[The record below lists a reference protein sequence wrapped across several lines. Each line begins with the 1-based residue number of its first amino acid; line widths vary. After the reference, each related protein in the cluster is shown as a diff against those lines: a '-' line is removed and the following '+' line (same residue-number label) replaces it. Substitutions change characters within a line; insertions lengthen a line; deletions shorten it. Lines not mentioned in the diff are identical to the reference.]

1 MRGMRAIVLVMAL
14 LLPALSTAVACS
26 HLSGNDEEVPTLNM
40 DAQPL
45 PAANEKPATCTEQ
58 QQIEAN
64 KGAVPNG
71 AVHVVEMT
79 VKADRAV
86 PFWMFE
92 EAVKQRAAQ
101 YCCDG
106 VSVLR
111 AVAEPGDALF
121 HEIQATGWRRAAAA
135 EGE

>member
-1 MRGMRAIVLVMAL
+1 MLTRALSIPTL
-14 LLPALSTAVACS
+14 LLAAGCA
-26 HLSGNDEEVPTLNM
+26 HLGSDDEVPTLHM
-40 DAQPL
+40 DARPQ
-45 PAANEKPATCTEQ
+45 AAAGEKPATCTAE
-58 QQIEAN
+58 QQIERI
-64 KGAVPNG
+64 KGAVPEG

-86 PFWMFE
+86 PYWMFE
-92 EAVKQRAAQ
+92 EAVRQRAAQ

-106 VSVLR
+106 VSVKS

-121 HEIQATGWRRAAAA
+121 HEIEATGWRRAAPV

>member
-1 MRGMRAIVLVMAL
+1 MGWGCAH
-14 LLPALSTAVACS
+14 TN
-26 HLSGNDEEVPTLNM
+26 NDELPTLHM
-40 DAQPL
+40 DARPR
-45 PAANEKPATCTEQ
+45 AAASEKPATCAAEES
-58 QQIEAN
+58 IKPA
-64 KGAVPNG
+64 KGAVPAG
-71 AVHVVEMT
+71 AVPVVEMT

-92 EAVKQRAAQ
+92 QAVRARAAQ

-111 AVAEPGDALF
+111 AAAEPGDALF
-121 HEIQATGWRRAAAA
+121 HEIEAVGWRRAGP